1 MKRIYVTAV
10 PLESNF
16 VLSPK
21 AAEPMNFSLR
31 GGVRAAAFPIIPV
44 IEDTVQE
51 GDSVKV
57 ITVRQQN
64 APENKNM
71 DIFRQ
76 ELDALH
82 LPDCTLCDITVGET
96 QQKDALLALFGQLLD
111 AFEDE
116 ACYYACITFGTKTYP
131 LVLFS
136 ARRCADKLMQNVE
149 VKGIYYREI
158 TRREGREEGAR
169 LYDVSALYTLD
180 SIADLA
186 AGEMTGDA
194 REFVRLLLDPAR
206 DE

>member
-21 AAEPMNFSLR
+21 CAEPVNFALNSPP
-31 GGVRAAAFPIIPV
+31 RAAAFPIIPV
-44 IEDTVQE
+44 MQDTVRE

-57 ITVRQQN
+57 IAVRQKN
-64 APENKNM
+64 APENRNM
-71 DIFRQ
+71 DILCK

-82 LPDCTLCDITVGET
+82 LPDCTLCDITIGET
-96 QQKDALLALFGQLLD
+96 QQKDALLKLFGDLVD
-111 AFEDE
+111 DFEEE

-136 ARRCADKLMQNVE
+136 ALRCADKLLRDVE

-158 TRREGREEGAR
+158 TRRQGKEDSLRM
-169 LYDVSALYTLD
+169 YDVSALFTLD

-186 AGEMTGDA
+186 AGGVTGDA
-194 REFVRLLLDPAR
+194 KEFVHLLLNPGR
-206 DE
+206 GE